1 MRRVRRE
8 RRVAAAAAV
17 RARTGAHQQP
27 RCHGRIAKRRGF
39 VVSVIVRFRLECTV
53 MMRMVRMMRMVVLG
67 ACVRGWLLGVLSCV
81 VVMVMV
87 MVVR

>member
-53 MMRMVRMMRMVVLG
+53 VMRMVRMMRMVLG

-81 VVMVMV
+81 VMV
-87 MVVR
+87 MVVVVR

>member
-1 MRRVRRE
+1 M
-8 RRVAAAAAV
+8 
-17 RARTGAHQQP
+17 
-27 RCHGRIAKRRGF
+27 
-39 VVSVIVRFRLECTV
+39 SVIVRFRLECTV